1 MPINPNSLTYEGIIF
16 FIGFMGCGK
25 SRLGKKLAANTNRPF
40 IDLDALIEQNESK
53 TITQIF
59 DEIGENKFR
68 ELEKTTLQNSHFPP
82 NAIVS
87 TGGGA
92 PCFFDN
98 MQWMNAHG
106 LTFFIDTPIPIL
118 ASRLIKGKAIRP
130 LIANKTEQQLINYI
144 ETKLLERR
152 PYYQKA
158 TISLAQA
165 DITPEIVIEKIN
177 KIF

>member
-1 MPINPNSLTYEGIIF
+1 MLPHPTPLTYNGIIF

-25 SRLGKKLAANTNRPF
+25 SRLGKKLAAKTNRPF
-40 IDLDALIEQNESK
+40 IDLDALIEQNEGK

-59 DEIGENKFR
+59 SEIGENKFR
-68 ELEKTTLQNSHFPP
+68 ELEKTSLQNSTFPS

-106 LTFFIDTPIPIL
+106 LTFFLDRPIAIL
-118 ASRLIKGKAIRP
+118 ASRLINGKSKRP
-130 LIANKTEQQLINYI
+130 LIEGKTQQELLNYI
-144 ETKLLERR
+144 ETKLIERR

-158 TISLAQA
+158 TISLQQA
-165 DITPEIVIEKIN
+165 DITPEMVIETIN
-177 KIF
+177 KKF